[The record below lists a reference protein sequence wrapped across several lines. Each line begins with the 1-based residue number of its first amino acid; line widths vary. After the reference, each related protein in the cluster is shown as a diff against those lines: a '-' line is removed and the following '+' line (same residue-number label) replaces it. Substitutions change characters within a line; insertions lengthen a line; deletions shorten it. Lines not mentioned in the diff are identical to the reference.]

1 MIIAL
6 CGGLGSGKTLLLT
19 RYAHKEKAK
28 EKKIFANYNLNF
40 EHTKI
45 DLVSLLEAKPELEN
59 SGLFMDEI
67 YIYMDSRLSMGK
79 RNRMLSYFV
88 FQTRK
93 LGVTLYFTS
102 QHIGQVD
109 VRLRNMIDIL
119 CICKQTIKKDWFKI
133 DMVDYRN
140 FPDVKQNT
148 FIYNGSVYYP
158 MYNTKEL
165 VTFEE

>member
-1 MIIAL
+1 MITAI
-6 CGGLGSGKTLLLT
+6 CGGLGTGKTLLLT
-19 RYAHKEKAK
+19 RYSHKEKVK
-28 EKKIFANYNLNF
+28 GRKIFANYNLNF

-67 YIYMDSRLSMGK
+67 YIYMDSRLSMAK

-109 VRLRNMIDIL
+109 VRLRNMVDIL

-140 FPDVKQNT
+140 FPDVRQNT
-148 FIYNGSVYYP
+148 FIYNGSKYYP
-158 MYNTKEL
+158 MYNTREL